1 LRQPDIAV
9 RGLWRGHFAG
19 VVGGLVLGFGR
30 LVVRNC
36 YRSPLRASMTVMTIA
51 IMLAAFIFPRA
62 LVNAQQERIRQTPND
77 RINVRAKL
85 GWRATLPI
93 SYAEQIREMPGV
105 RTASASL
112 MIGLYLPGKD
122 KVRFASR
129 ATEMEQYLPM
139 LEELETPPEQ
149 QRAFLADERGA
160 LVTQPLATEQGWKVG
175 DRVVFESRAYP
186 GKWEVTIAGI
196 CRSLRE
202 GFAERQVWLHYRFF
216 DRALPRDK
224 QGRVHWVSTEI
235 FEPNQGARLAK
246 AIDAKFDAAPDPTW
260 SLEDDVRVQA
270 EIGNFSAILTALDVV
285 SYLVLAV
292 VMSIVGNTLAMNV
305 RERTHEYGV
314 MRAIGFGTRQIG
326 LLVMGEAALLG
337 LLGAAIGV
345 ALSYPLFEGVVSH
358 ALQDAM
364 DFPPIVIHRRVAWL
378 AVTLGLGLSVLAAAV
393 PIYRVA
399 QLRVCDAL
407 RRLG

>member
-1 LRQPDIAV
+1 VD
-9 RGLWRGHFAG
+9 F
-19 VVGGLVLGFGR
+19 GFSR
-30 LVVRNC
+30 LVVRNF

-62 LVNAQQERIRQTPND
+62 LVNAQEERIRQSPND
-77 RINVRAKL
+77 RVNVRPKQ
-85 GWRATLPI
+85 GWRSTLPI
-93 SYAEQIREMPGV
+93 GYADQIREMAGV
-105 RTASASL
+105 RTAAASR
-112 MIGLYLPGKD
+112 MIGLQLPGKD

-129 ATEMEQYLPM
+129 ATEMRPYLEM
-139 LEELETPPEQ
+139 VEELETPAEQ
-149 QRAFLADERGA
+149 KQAFLADERGA
-160 LVTQPLATEQGWKVG
+160 LVTQALATEQGWKLG
-175 DRVVFESRAYP
+175 DRVVFESRDFP

-202 GFAERQVWLHYRFF
+202 GFAERQVWLHYHFF
-216 DRALPRDK
+216 DRALPKDQ

-235 FEPNQGARLAK
+235 FEPNQGGPIAK
-246 AIDAKFDAAPDPTW
+246 AIDAHFDAAPDPTW

-270 EIGNFSAILTALDVV
+270 EIGNFSAILTSLDIV

-314 MRAIGFGTRQIG
+314 MRAIGFRSRQLG

-345 ALSYPLFEGVVSH
+345 GLSYPLFEGIVSR

-364 DFPPIVIHRRVAWL
+364 EFPPIVIHGRVAWL
-378 AVTLGLGLSVLAAAV
+378 AVALGLGLSMLAAAV
-393 PIYRVA
+393 PMYRVA
-399 QLRVCDAL
+399 QLRVTDAL

>member
-1 LRQPDIAV
+1 VD
-9 RGLWRGHFAG
+9 F
-19 VVGGLVLGFGR
+19 GFSR
-30 LVVRNC
+30 LVVRNF

-62 LVNAQQERIRQTPND
+62 LVNAQEERIRQSPND
-77 RINVRAKL
+77 RVNVRPKQ
-85 GWRATLPI
+85 GWRSTLPI
-93 SYAEQIREMPGV
+93 GYADQIREMAGV
-105 RTASASL
+105 RTAAASR
-112 MIGLYLPGKD
+112 MIGLQLPGKD

-129 ATEMEQYLPM
+129 ATEMRPYLEM
-139 LEELETPPEQ
+139 VEELETPAEQ
-149 QRAFLADERGA
+149 KQAFLADERGA
-160 LVTQPLATEQGWKVG
+160 LVTQALATEQGWKLG
-175 DRVVFESRAYP
+175 DRVVFESRDFP

-202 GFAERQVWLHYRFF
+202 GFAERQVWLHYHFF
-216 DRALPRDK
+216 DRALPKDQ

-235 FEPNQGARLAK
+235 FEPNQGGPIAK
-246 AIDAKFDAAPDPTW
+246 AIDAHFDAAPDPTW

-270 EIGNFSAILTALDVV
+270 EIGNFSAILTSLDIV

-314 MRAIGFGTRQIG
+314 MRAIGFRSRQLG

-345 ALSYPLFEGVVSH
+345 GLSYPLFEGIVSR

-364 DFPPIVIHRRVAWL
+364 EFPPIVIHRRVAWL
-378 AVTLGLGLSVLAAAV
+378 AVALGLGLSMLAAAV
-393 PIYRVA
+393 PMYRVA
-399 QLRVCDAL
+399 QLRVTDAL

>member
-1 LRQPDIAV
+1 VD
-9 RGLWRGHFAG
+9 F
-19 VVGGLVLGFGR
+19 GFSR
-30 LVVRNC
+30 LVVRNF

-62 LVNAQQERIRQTPND
+62 LVNAQEERIRQSPND
-77 RINVRAKL
+77 RVNVRPKQ
-85 GWRATLPI
+85 GWRFTLPI
-93 SYAEQIREMPGV
+93 GYADQIREMAGV
-105 RTASASL
+105 RTAAASR
-112 MIGLYLPGKD
+112 MIGLQLPGKD

-129 ATEMEQYLPM
+129 ATEMRPYLEM
-139 LEELETPPEQ
+139 VEELETPAEQ
-149 QRAFLADERGA
+149 KQAFLADERGA
-160 LVTQPLATEQGWKVG
+160 LVTQALATEQGWKLG
-175 DRVVFESRAYP
+175 DRVVFESRDFP

-202 GFAERQVWLHYRFF
+202 GFAERQVWLHYHFF
-216 DRALPRDK
+216 DRALPKDQ

-235 FEPNQGARLAK
+235 FEPNQGGPIAK
-246 AIDAKFDAAPDPTW
+246 AIDAHFDAAPDPTW

-270 EIGNFSAILTALDVV
+270 EIGNFSAILTSLDIV

-314 MRAIGFGTRQIG
+314 MRAIGFRSRQLG

-345 ALSYPLFEGVVSH
+345 GLSYPLFEGIVSR

-364 DFPPIVIHRRVAWL
+364 EFPPIVIHGRVAWL
-378 AVTLGLGLSVLAAAV
+378 AVALGLGLSMLAAAV
-393 PIYRVA
+393 PMYRVA
-399 QLRVCDAL
+399 QLRVTDAL